1 MGAAHHVHGHADRLR
16 RGVKDRAGGSRGAR
30 HRVVERRVGDR
41 PHHFRQCAAGDQ
53 GRQDHHRADPEGS
66 RQPRHGRDQSD
77 RHRLHGLRGFPR
89 GPPRLHGKAQATV
102 SRTVMVIMHKPVD
115 ASGNAPLP
123 TQAAPLPLSRF
134 KVIDLTLARA
144 GPSCVRTLADWR
156 VDVIPVQ
163 PPPGDDEIGELVGR
177 RDGSDFQNLHRNKR
191 AITLNLKTDEGR
203 EILMRLAEQ
212 ADVVVEN
219 MRPGVTKRL
228 GVDFESV
235 KKRNP
240 RIVYGSI
247 SGFGQYGPYT
257 SRPSIDQIAQGMS
270 GIMSVT
276 GLPGQGPVRVG
287 VAVTDIMAG
296 AFLAQGVLIALLD
309 REVSGEGRWVQTSL
323 IEAGLTLLDFQAT
336 RWTMDKKVPPQEGNY
351 HPTNVPMGLYPTADG
366 FLTLA
371 ATSNKNFQTL
381 CKLIDRENAA
391 ADPRFASA
399 ALRGR
404 NKEALNELI
413 AGALRGKTSREW
425 FEILVEAGLLCR

>member
-1 MGAAHHVHGHADRLR
+1 
-16 RGVKDRAGGSRGAR
+16 
-30 HRVVERRVGDR
+30 
-41 PHHFRQCAAGDQ
+41 
-53 GRQDHHRADPEGS
+53 
-66 RQPRHGRDQSD
+66 
-77 RHRLHGLRGFPR
+77 
-89 GPPRLHGKAQATV
+89 
-102 SRTVMVIMHKPVD
+102 MHKPVET
-115 ASGNAPLP
+115 ARSANAQTETPR
-123 TQAAPLPLSRF
+123 LPLSRF
-134 KVIDLTLARA
+134 KIIDLTLARA
-144 GPSCVRTLADWR
+144 GPSCVRTLADWGA
-156 VDVIPVQ
+156 DVIRVE
-163 PPPGDDEIGELVGR
+163 PPPEDGEASELVGR

-191 AITLNLKTDEGR
+191 AITLNLKSEQGR
-203 EILMRLAEQ
+203 EVLMRLAEK
-212 ADVVVEN
+212 ADVIVEN

-228 GVDFESV
+228 GVDFEAV
-235 KKRNP
+235 RKRNP

-296 AFLAQGVLIALLD
+296 AFLAQGILIALLD

-366 FLTLA
+366 FLNLA

-381 CKLIDRENAA
+381 CKLIDRESMA
-391 ADPRFASA
+391 ADPRFASTALRKQNKQALNESIAA
-399 ALRGR
+399 ALR
-404 NKEALNELI
+404 A
-413 AGALRGKTSREW
+413 KTTREW
-425 FEILVEAGLLCR
+425 FELIVAAGLPCGPVYNIRDAFADPQVEALRIKRSVRHPRLGELDLVAQPCEITGFDREIRTATPDLGEHTHEILRSLGYGAEEIEKLKATRAI

>member
-1 MGAAHHVHGHADRLR
+1 M
-16 RGVKDRAGGSRGAR
+16 
-30 HRVVERRVGDR
+30 
-41 PHHFRQCAAGDQ
+41 
-53 GRQDHHRADPEGS
+53 
-66 RQPRHGRDQSD
+66 
-77 RHRLHGLRGFPR
+77 
-89 GPPRLHGKAQATV
+89 
-102 SRTVMVIMHKPVD
+102 
-115 ASGNAPLP
+115 P
-123 TQAAPLPLSRF
+123 TQDQAARLPLSRF

-144 GPSCVRTLADWR
+144 GPSCVRTLADWGA
-156 VDVIPVQ
+156 DVIRVE
-163 PPPGDDEIGELVGR
+163 PPPASGEAGEFVGR

-191 AITLNLKTDEGR
+191 AITLNLKTAEGR
-203 EILMRLAEQ
+203 EVLMKLAEQ

-219 MRPGVTKRL
+219 MRPGVTRRL

-235 KKRNP
+235 RKRNP

-296 AFLAQGVLIALLD
+296 AFLAQGILIALLD
-309 REVSGEGRWVQTSL
+309 REVSGQGRWVQTSL
-323 IEAGLTLLDFQAT
+323 IEAGITLLDFQAT

-366 FLTLA
+366 FLNLA

-381 CKLIDRENAA
+381 CKLIDRENMA
-391 ADPRFASA
+391 ADPRFASTA
-399 ALRGR
+399 SRKQ
-404 NKEALNELI
+404 NKAALNEEI
-413 AGALRGKTSREW
+413 AGALRARTTREW
-425 FEILVEAGLLCR
+425 FELIVAAGLPCGPVYNIRDAFADPQVEALRLKRSVSHPRLGELDLVAQPCEITGFDREIRTATPDLGEHTNEILRSLGYGT